1 MPKNWPGLVAAAARR
16 RPDGGDGRM
25 AATTFG
31 REATVIGNLDKPYPL
46 VTGSA

>member
-1 MPKNWPGLVAAAARR
+1 MPKIGQVSGPQLR
-16 RPDGGDGRM
+16 GDGRM